1 MKIKQVFIRPNTE
14 ISKRIAEWTELYG
27 VVCTEI
33 SLEEDFEENIDG
45 LVIFNQNQDMDK
57 EMSDIR
63 TLFDNRQKPVLHVD
77 INGTLM
83 VGVSNFSLWLERN
96 GCTNILVIGNDGLLE
111 NPNLDRYLS
120 HMKVD

>member
-57 EMSDIR
+57 DMSDIR

>member
-57 EMSDIR
+57 DMSDIR

-111 NPNLDRYLS
+111 NPNLERYLS